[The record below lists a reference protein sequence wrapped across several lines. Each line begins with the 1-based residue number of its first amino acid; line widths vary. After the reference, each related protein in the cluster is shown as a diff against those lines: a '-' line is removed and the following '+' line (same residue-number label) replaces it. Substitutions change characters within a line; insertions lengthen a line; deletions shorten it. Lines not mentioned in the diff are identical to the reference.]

1 MPPQALRI
9 LSSVLVFIT
18 FLNTRNKGGGG
29 VLLRYDSYF
38 VQFSYLKCT
47 IQWILIYSLIV
58 AITTVSLEHLHHLEE
73 KPLVITSIPL
83 TLPQT

>member
-18 FLNTRNKGGGG
+18 FLNTRNKGGKSFI
-29 VLLRYDSYF
+29 RYDSYF

-58 AITTVSLEHLHHLEE
+58 AITTVSLEHLYHLEE